1 LIARIAGTCAL
12 LPEHVLQLGR
22 LGTCSLTVLA
32 QVLRWQK
39 PRHFTAFDPVT
50 SGQGNPVLSPDL
62 TLDTVPKLLL
72 HNARAITGRP
82 AVRHKDFGIWQTW
95 TWRETLNQVRAFS
108 IGLAELGLKRGD
120 RFAIIGGNR
129 PRLYW
134 AICAGQALGAVP
146 VPVYADAVAEEMAYV
161 LAHAEVT
168 LAVVQDQEQV
178 DKIAAVADRLPHL
191 ARVIY
196 DEPRGLKDYG
206 HGRLNTFEDVQRIG
220 DEKLASDGECLG
232 RWEDGIAVG
241 KGSDLSIILYTSG
254 TTGRSKGVMLT
265 HQNTII
271 SACNAN
277 AFDHLDQDEEV
288 IAYLPLAWV
297 GDYMLSYVQ
306 SYAAGYCVN
315 CPETPETV
323 VQDRREIGTT
333 YALAPPRVYETLL
346 TLIMVRMADAG
357 ALKRKL
363 FDFFLSVA
371 KRWGEKILDG
381 ERVPPTARLLYG
393 LGNFLVYGPLKNQFG
408 LSRIRVG
415 YTAGE
420 AIGPEI
426 FRFYR
431 ALGLN
436 LKQLYGQ
443 TEASVYVTAQLDD
456 EVDAETVGKPSPGV
470 EVQISEKGEVLYRS
484 PGVFVGYYKDPDGT
498 AEVLTTDGWVHSGD
512 AGFFDSKTGQ
522 LKIIDRVK
530 DVGRLKD
537 GTLFAP
543 KYIENKLKYYPNIRE
558 AVAIGAGRDFVCAMV
573 NIDLTAVG
581 SWAERNNVVYGS
593 YQELAGHPLVYEMIA
608 QHIDEV
614 NRSLAEEEVMA
625 GAQIRRFLVLHKEL
639 DPDDGELTRTQ
650 KIRRGHIV
658 DRYSPL
664 VEALYDRST
673 QAQITTEITFD
684 DGHKGAIAARITIR
698 DINSYPARAPKL
710 ERAA

>member
-1 LIARIAGTCAL
+1 MT
-12 LPEHVLQLGR
+12 
-22 LGTCSLTVLA
+22 
-32 QVLRWQK
+32 
-39 PRHFTAFDPVT
+39 
-50 SGQGNPVLSPDL
+50 
-62 TLDTVPKLLL
+62 
-72 HNARAITGRP
+72 
-82 AVRHKDFGIWQTW
+82 
-95 TWRETLNQVRAFS
+95 
-108 IGLAELGLKRGD
+108 
-120 RFAIIGGNR
+120 
-129 PRLYW
+129 
-134 AICAGQALGAVP
+134 
-146 VPVYADAVAEEMAYV
+146 YV
-161 LAHAEVT
+161 LAHAEVRF
-168 LAVVQDQEQV
+168 AVVQDQEQV
-178 DKIAAVADRLPHL
+178 DKINVVADRLPRL
-191 ARVIY
+191 ARVVY
-196 DEPRGLKDYG
+196 DEPRGLKDYD
-206 HGRLNTFEDVQRIG
+206 HSRLIAFEDAQHIG
-220 DEKLASDGECLG
+220 RKRLANDPECLR
-232 RWEDGIAVG
+232 RWEDGIAEG
-241 KGSDLSIILYTSG
+241 KGNDLSIILYTSG

-265 HQNTII
+265 HANTII
-271 SACNAN
+271 SARNAN
-277 AFDHLDQDEEV
+277 AFDHLGQDEEV

-297 GDYMLSYVQ
+297 GDYMFSYVQ

-333 YALAPPRVYETLL
+333 YAFAPPRVYENLL

-357 ALKRKL
+357 ALKRKM

-381 ERVPPTARLLYG
+381 ERVPLTARLLYG
-393 LGNFLVYGPLKNQFG
+393 IGSFLVYGPLKNQFG

-443 TEASVYVTAQLDD
+443 TEASVYVTAQPDD

-470 EVQISEKGEVLYRS
+470 EVKISETGEVLYRS
-484 PGVFVGYYKDPDGT
+484 PGVFVGYYKDPDRT
-498 AEVLTTDGWVHSGD
+498 AEVLTPDGWVHSGD
-512 AGFFDSKTGQ
+512 AGFFDPKTGQ

-543 KYIENKLKYYPNIRE
+543 KYIENKLKFYPNIRE

-593 YQELAGHPLVYEMIA
+593 YQDLASHPLVYDTIA

-614 NRSLAEEEVMA
+614 NRSLAEEEIMV

-650 KIRRGHIV
+650 KLRRDHII
-658 DRYSPL
+658 DRYGPL
-664 VEALYDRST
+664 VEALYNGST
-673 QAQITTEITFD
+673 TAQITTEITFD
-684 DGHKGAIAARITIR
+684 DGHKGTIAARIAIR
-698 DINSYPARAPKL
+698 DMNPYPARRPTL